1 MLLRFPSSF
10 PLLRNFLTPNAR
22 NTVDITQEKAD
33 SINIVALKGRLDAGT
48 SGSLEDALTALVDA
62 GEAKALVDCRELDYI
77 SSAGLRVL
85 LAAAK
90 QFKKLNGSIALSALN
105 PNVKQVFEISGF
117 TSIFPIYATREEAVE
132 ALS

>member
-1 MLLRFPSSF
+1 ME
-10 PLLRNFLTPNAR
+10 
-22 NTVDITQEKAD
+22 ITQEKQD
-33 SINIVALKGRLDAGT
+33 SVNIVALKGRLDAGT

-62 GEAKALVDCRELDYI
+62 GDAKVLVECRELDYI

-117 TSIFPIYATREEAVE
+117 TSIFPIYSTREEAVE

>member
-1 MLLRFPSSF
+1 ME
-10 PLLRNFLTPNAR
+10 
-22 NTVDITQEKAD
+22 ITQEKAENV
-33 SINIVALKGRLDAGT
+33 NIVALKGRLDAGT
-48 SGSLEDALTALVDA
+48 SGSLEEALTALVDA

-117 TSIFPIYATREEAVE
+117 TSIFPIYATREEATD

>member
-1 MLLRFPSSF
+1 RRLYPH
-10 PLLRNFLTPNAR
+10 LRNRRIKPPTFY
-22 NTVDITQEKAD
+22 TVEITQEKQDA
-33 SINIVALKGRLDAGT
+33 INIVSLQGRLDAGT
-48 SGSLEDALTALVDA
+48 SPSLEEKLDALVDS
-62 GEAKALVDCRELDYI
+62 GEAKVLVDCRELDYI

-90 QFKKLNGSIALSALN
+90 KFKKLDGSIALATLN

-117 TSIFPIYATREEAVE
+117 TSIFPIYATREEAVQ

>member
-1 MLLRFPSSF
+1 M
-10 PLLRNFLTPNAR
+10 
-22 NTVDITQEKAD
+22 
-33 SINIVALKGRLDAGT
+33 VAIKGRLDAGT
-48 SGSLEDALTALVDA
+48 SGSLEEALNALVGA
-62 GEAKALVDCRELDYI
+62 GETKVLVDCRELDYI

-90 QFKKLNGSIALSALN
+90 QFKKQSGSIALASLN

-117 TSIFPIYATREEAVE
+117 TSIFPIYSTREEALE

>member
-1 MLLRFPSSF
+1 ME
-10 PLLRNFLTPNAR
+10 
-22 NTVDITQEKAD
+22 ITQEKQD
-33 SINIVALKGRLDAGT
+33 SINVLGLQGRLDAAT
-48 SGSLEDALTALVDA
+48 SGSLDEKLTALVDA
-62 GEAKALVDCRELDYI
+62 GEAKVLVDCRELDYI

-90 QFKKLNGSIALSALN
+90 QFKKLEGSIALSTLN

-117 TSIFPIYATREEAVE
+117 TSIFPIYATREEAVQ